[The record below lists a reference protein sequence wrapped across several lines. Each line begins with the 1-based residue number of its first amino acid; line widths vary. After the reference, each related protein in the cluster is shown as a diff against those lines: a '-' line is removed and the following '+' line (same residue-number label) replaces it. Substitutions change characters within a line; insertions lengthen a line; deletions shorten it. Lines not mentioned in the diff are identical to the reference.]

1 MSALSIWVL
10 TAVTVF
16 YIAPA
21 VCRIAIALEKIA
33 ERDDRPV
40 RWPL

>member
-1 MSALSIWVL
+1 MTGLSAWVIMI
-10 TAVTVF
+10 VF
-16 YIAPA
+16 ALWVAPA